1 MKRAFWIALGL
12 GAGVTAT
19 ILASRWAKRQRA
31 RLAPSSIGPQAQ
43 ELARDVL
50 HVLREA
56 VEEGARAMRE
66 REEEIRAAIPD

>member
-19 ILASRWAKRQRA
+19 ALVSRWAKRQRA
-31 RLAPSSIGPQAQ
+31 KLSPSAVGPQAQ
-43 ELARDVL
+43 ELARDVVSL
-50 HVLREA
+50 LREA
-56 VEEGARAMRE
+56 VEEGARAMRD